1 MKVKVLLLAGILFF
15 VFSSLMAQHFNG
27 LNKQET
33 RTLARSNGFFP
44 DDMVVSQSFNYLKFV
59 NHAGTKTLIVF
70 FSDEDLATYTKTIC
84 DYSEYDFVI
93 ADLNRDYK
101 KTKDFHW
108 TYKVNKETFEV
119 VLEELDWYFVVRTKK
134 K

>member
-1 MKVKVLLLAGILFF
+1 MKVKLLLFAGILFF
-15 VFSSLMAQHFNG
+15 VCSNLRAQHFTG
-27 LNKQET
+27 LNKEET
-33 RTLARSNGFFP
+33 RVLARASGFFP
-44 DDMVVSQSFNYLKFV
+44 DEMVVSQRFNYLKFV

-70 FSDEDLATYTKTIC
+70 FSEQDVATYTKMIC

-93 ADLNRDYK
+93 TDFNRDYK

-108 TYKVNKETFEV
+108 TYKENKETFEV